1 MLQPKRTKYRK
12 AHRGRRRGMAQTGN
26 VVTFGDYGLQAL
38 GACWMTNRQIEAG
51 RRAITR
57 DVKRGGK
64 LWIRVFPDK
73 PITKKPLEVRQG
85 SGKGPVEGWVAVVKP
100 GRMIYEISGVSEEI
114 AREAMRLAAQKLP
127 IKVRFIGRMEF

>member
-26 VVTFGDYGLQAL
+26 VVTFGDFGLQAL
-38 GACWMTNRQIEAG
+38 GTCWMTNRQIEAG

-57 DVKRGGK
+57 YVKRGGK

-73 PITKKPLEVRQG
+73 PVTKKPLEVRRG

-100 GRMIYEISGVSEEI
+100 GRMIYEISGVSEDV

>member
-12 AHRGRRRGMAQTGN
+12 MQRGRRRGMASTGN
-26 VVTFGDYGLQAL
+26 TVAFGEFGLQAL
-38 GACWMTNRQIEAG
+38 GDCWMSSRQIEAG

-57 DVKRGGK
+57 YVRRGGK
-64 LWIRVFPDK
+64 LWIRVFPDR

-85 SGKGPVEGWVAVVKP
+85 SGKGPVEGWAAVVKP
-100 GRMIYEISGVSEEI
+100 GRVIYEIAGVKEET

-127 IKVRFIGRMEF
+127 IKTRFVIRQEI